1 MRISDWS
8 SDVCSSDL
16 PAPVFDFFNTQILK
30 QTGQYLKVQVD
41 VGEVAA
47 QVLGSRRDRYTK
59 QDAGAPRE
67 VTSRTTKRA
76 GLTINVTPTLAP
88 YVSYSESF
96 LPISG
101 LNQFGN
107 TYKPLSGEQKEIGIK
122 WQPLRTTMLRLSLYD
137 LKESNALQPDPDNP
151 LDSIQTGSVKAR
163 GVEVQA
169 NHNVRE
175 DRKGVV

>member
-30 QTGQYLKVQVD
+30 QTGLYLQDQVD
-41 VGEVAA
+41 FGEVASL
-47 QVLGSRRDRYTK
+47 VLGIRRDRYTK

-88 YVSYSESF
+88 YVSYTESF

-101 LNQFGN
+101 LHQFGN
-107 TYKPLSGEQKEIGIK
+107 TYKPPPGAQKETGIK
-122 WQPLRTTMLRLSLYD
+122 WQTLRTTMLRLSLYA
-137 LKESNALQPDPDNP
+137 LNARNTAPPVPTNSM
-151 LDSIQTGSVKAR
+151 DST
-163 GVEVQA
+163 
-169 NHNVRE
+169 
-175 DRKGVV
+175 

>member
-1 MRISDWS
+1 MI
-8 SDVCSSDL
+8 
-16 PAPVFDFFNTQILK
+16 
-30 QTGQYLKVQVD
+30 
-41 VGEVAA
+41 
-47 QVLGSRRDRYTK
+47 RRPPRSTRTDTLFPYTTLF
-59 QDAGAPRE
+59 R
-67 VTSRTTKRA
+67 SKRA

-151 LDSIQTGSVKAR
+151 LDSIQKIGRAHV
-163 GVEVQA
+163 
-169 NHNVRE
+169 
-175 DRKGVV
+175 